1 MGSSLAESGT
11 EDKEGYRCYSGAMT
25 SLHEIAA
32 VALKAA
38 RAAREVQLKGLKD
51 GTEIRTK
58 ASPQDLVTAADVE
71 SERVIAQTVAE
82 HFPDHNLMG
91 EEGGD
96 RGLSSEWLWVVDPID
111 GTTNYSRHIPYFSTS
126 IAVYHRG
133 KPVVGLVANPVV
145 DETFLAVEGQG
156 AFLNENPI
164 QASTATRFDQAL
176 MITGFYYDR
185 GVNIDLTL
193 EAIRL
198 FYGRG
203 IMGLRRFGSAAL
215 DLCYLAA
222 GRADGYFEI
231 GLNAWDFAAGA
242 FIAQQA
248 GALVT
253 DAAGRALS
261 LKKSYVIAGAP
272 ALHPTMLTDLAG
284 WREEQERSPW

>member
-1 MGSSLAESGT
+1 
-11 EDKEGYRCYSGAMT
+11 MT
-25 SLHEIAA
+25 SLNELAE
-32 VALKAA
+32 VAQKAA
-38 RAAREVQLKGLKD
+38 RAAREVQLKGLRE

-58 ASPQDLVTAADVE
+58 ASPQDLVTAADLE
-71 SERVIAQTVAE
+71 SERVIARIVAE
-82 HFPDHNLMG
+82 TFPGHNLMG

-96 RGLSSEWLWVVDPID
+96 RGRTSDWLWVVDPID

-126 IAVYHRG
+126 IAVYHQGR
-133 KPVVGLVANPVV
+133 PLVGLVANPVV

-156 AFLNENPI
+156 AFLNDAPI
-164 QASTATRFDQAL
+164 RSSSATDFGQAL

-185 GVNIDLTL
+185 GTNIALTL
-193 EAIRL
+193 DGIRR
-198 FYGRG
+198 FYDRG

-248 GALVT
+248 GAVVT
-253 DAAGRALS
+253 DAAGRPLR
-261 LKKSYVIAGAP
+261 LKKSYVVAGAP
-272 ALHPTMLTDLAG
+272 GLHPGMLDDLAP
-284 WREEQERSPW
+284 WREEQEKSPW